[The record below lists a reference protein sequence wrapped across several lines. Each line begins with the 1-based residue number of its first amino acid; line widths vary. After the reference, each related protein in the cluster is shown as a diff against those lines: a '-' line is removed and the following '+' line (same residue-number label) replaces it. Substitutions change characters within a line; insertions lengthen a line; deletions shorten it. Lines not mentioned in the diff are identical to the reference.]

1 MMRTIYLYGALG
13 AEFGESFR
21 FDVETAGE
29 ALRALNCAFP
39 GKFVK
44 ALEGRSYRL
53 IRGDFDRGMDLDLE
67 LVNGFRLGAA
77 DLHLIPVIEG
87 ASNQTAKGTT
97 KIVLGAALIGG
108 AIFLSGGTLATPLTM
123 GSLSIPGISYGTV
136 AAIGIGLAL
145 SGVST
150 LLTKPAEQ
158 ATSNDS
164 STMGSISGSEAGP
177 QGMAIPLIYGE
188 VLAPGIPISVASDNE
203 DISVYA
209 NSAGSIEAAFGD
221 NPSHW
226 SGS

>member
-1 MMRTIYLYGALG
+1 MMRTIHLHGALG

-39 GKFVK
+39 GRFIK
-44 ALEGRSYRL
+44 ALEGNSYRL
-53 IRGDFDRGMDLDLE
+53 VRGDTLTGMDLDLE
-67 LVNGFRLGAA
+67 LLNDFRLGTAA
-77 DLHLIPVIEG
+77 LHIIPTISG
-87 ASNQTAKGTT
+87 ARDATAKGTT
-97 KIVLGAALIGG
+97 KIVLGTALIGG

-136 AAIGIGLAL
+136 AAIGVGLAL

-158 ATSNDS
+158 ASSNDS
-164 STMGSISGSEAGP
+164 STIGSISGSEAGP
-177 QGMAIPLIYGE
+177 QGMALPLIYGE
-188 VLAPGIPISVASDNE
+188 VLASGIPISVASDNE

-209 NSAGSIEAAFGD
+209 DSTGSIEAAFGD